1 MPTLVELASQIISS
15 QASTTSMT
23 VDEILSALDR
33 VHGKLTQLE
42 TGTAPEPAA
51 AAAAEEAKPAL
62 TLKDAFKKN
71 EVVCMVCGKGGF
83 KTLTRHLST
92 SHGLK
97 PSQYRKQF
105 GISSKQSLS
114 AKSTTEARRKIAIDR
129 GLAGNLAKAR
139 EVRMANIEAK
149 KTPPPKAQKPTAP
162 AKAAKAK
169 APAKVPKG
177 ASLAAKAPKTQKAP
191 ATPKAAKATK

>member
-1 MPTLVELASQIISS
+1 MPTLVELASQIIAS

-23 VDEILSALDR
+23 VEEILSALDR
-33 VHGKLTQLE
+33 VHAKLSQLE
-42 TGTAPEPAA
+42 TGMGPEP

-62 TLKDAFKKN
+62 TVKDAFKKN
-71 EVVCMVCGKGGF
+71 EVVCMICGKGGF

-105 GISSKQSLS
+105 GIPSKQSLS
-114 AKSTTEARRKIAIDR
+114 AKSTTEARRKMAIDR

-149 KTPPPKAQKPTAP
+149 KNPTAKIQKPAAP
-162 AKAAKAK
+162 AKVSKAK
-169 APAKVPKG
+169 APAKAQKG
-177 ASLAAKAPKTQKAP
+177 AALAAKAPAKAQKAP
-191 ATPKAAKATK
+191 AAPKAAK